1 MLKKSQRVAKMWEA
15 EKAVKQAKI
24 VKNAEG

>member
-15 EKAVKQAKI
+15 EKAVKQAKT
-24 VKNAEG
+24 VKNAED